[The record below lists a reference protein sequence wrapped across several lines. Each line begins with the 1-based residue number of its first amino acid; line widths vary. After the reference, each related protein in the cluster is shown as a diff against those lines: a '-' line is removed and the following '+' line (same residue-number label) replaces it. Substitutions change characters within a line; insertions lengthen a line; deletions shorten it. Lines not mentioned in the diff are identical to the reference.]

1 VVWNTEEATRL
12 GGPNHSII
20 DLTLSSPNVELNWSI
35 AGEKDTIGS
44 DYEVIVREVLGQG
57 AVGGVSK
64 DTTGWDISR
73 WTTRGKTGEAREAA
87 ERKRAE
93 VREVYLRAA
102 SRIPYLNKDS
112 TVEEVDKAAAG
123 LKEAMIGTLDQ
134 LARKKR
140 WCSRSKCWW
149 SEDVKQLRH
158 ELGRARREFRH
169 RPAGISRVKEA
180 RHNFRKAIQRAKRE
194 CWNWFLQEGKGNDV
208 WTATRYMTPRIGKA
222 GQALVD
228 EDGNIAKWRYEREK
242 ALLAA
247 HFPKAPL
254 SNYTPKEGGRA
265 FERVN
270 EEVVGGLHGKA
281 ANSSAPGDDHILAGI
296 LKVFWEWDR
305 QRIVQLVRACIC
317 LGHHPELWKTAKG
330 IVIPKPG
337 KSDYSKVWAYRV
349 ICLLDVIS
357 KLVERMV
364 GHLIADHLERKKGL
378 HEGQYGCRKRRSCI
392 DAVGV
397 LMNQTQQ
404 AWGEKN
410 IAGALFMDVKTP
422 FNNVNKAL
430 LGKRMEALE
439 LEPDLIRWTHNF
451 MTGRNVKLVLDC
463 EAGDVSPID
472 TGIPQGSPVA
482 PILFA
487 TYLSGIFDEVER
499 AVLDVQGLSFADD
512 IGW

>member
-1 VVWNTEEATRL
+1 M
-12 GGPNHSII
+12 
-20 DLTLSSPNVELNWSI
+20 
-35 AGEKDTIGS
+35 GE
-44 DYEVIVREVLGQG
+44 
-57 AVGGVSK
+57 
-64 DTTGWDISR
+64 
-73 WTTRGKTGEAREAA
+73 
-87 ERKRAE
+87 
-93 VREVYLRAA
+93 
-102 SRIPYLNKDS
+102 
-112 TVEEVDKAAAG
+112 
-123 LKEAMIGTLDQ
+123 
-134 LARKKR
+134 
-140 WCSRSKCWW
+140 
-149 SEDVKQLRH
+149 
-158 ELGRARREFRH
+158 
-169 RPAGISRVKEA
+169 
-180 RHNFRKAIQRAKRE
+180 
-194 CWNWFLQEGKGNDV
+194 
-208 WTATRYMTPRIGKA
+208 
-222 GQALVD
+222 
-228 EDGNIAKWRYEREK
+228 
-242 ALLAA
+242 
-247 HFPKAPL
+247 
-254 SNYTPKEGGRA
+254 
-265 FERVN
+265 
-270 EEVVGGLHGKA
+270 LHGKA

-296 LKVFWEWDR
+296 LKLFWEWDR

-317 LGHHPELWKTAKG
+317 LGHHPEQWKTAKG

-349 ICLLDVIS
+349 ICLLYVIS

-378 HEGQYGCRKRRSCI
+378 HEGQYGCRKQRSCI

-463 EAGDVSPID
+463 EAGEVSPID